1 MSEVC
6 KFIGDRKTE
15 HKANKLIDSTNK
27 VEQPNKKRRV
37 ATEDDRD
44 KIDPVERLL
53 SLNKVDGDILNQEE
67 LPQEEAPPSNNEK
80 SNVRKQVSLNFTGI
94 YNETL
99 KSYYSKLRKS
109 PMEFY
114 SDNSTFSML
123 NKQPEINNNDN
134 PPKEAP
140 APQVLEDAP
149 FFKNVNFNFNSS
161 SHPQTFE
168 DFFAYDDL
176 TDSDGSDGSDGSAG
190 DKTPETPPSIH
201 IFTDPKMCFRYRQN
215 DNLNLSLNPLS
226 SEPLDIGKFL
236 NRHSLLSGKASEMVS
251 SGNFLIHDFFL

>member
-15 HKANKLIDSTNK
+15 HKASELKDSTNK

-37 ATEDDRD
+37 AIEDDRD
-44 KIDPVERLL
+44 KIDPVEKLL
-53 SLNKVDGDILNQEE
+53 SLNKVDGEILNQEE
-67 LPQEEAPPSNNEK
+67 LPQEEAPPSNNDK

-123 NKQPEINNNDN
+123 NKQPENNSNNNT
-134 PPKEAP
+134 PKEETP
-140 APQVLEDAP
+140 APQVLEAAP
-149 FFKNVNFNFNSS
+149 FFKNVNFNSNSS
-161 SHPQTFE
+161 SRPQTFE

-176 TDSDGSDGSDGSAG
+176 TDSDGSED
-190 DKTPETPPSIH
+190 DKAPETPPSIH
-201 IFTDPKMCFRYRQN
+201 ISTGPKMCFRYRQN
-215 DNLNLSLNPLS
+215 DNLNLSLSPLS